1 MTQPSAASPPL
12 GIQEAE
18 LGNGLKILTLE
29 RHTAPVASV
38 WAWVRVGSRNERPG
52 LTGASHWVEH
62 MLFKGGREFA
72 KGEIFK
78 QVARHG
84 GTNNGFTWLDFTAYY
99 ETLPAEALDLGLR
112 IEADRMANALFDP
125 AEFEAERSVI
135 ISERE
140 GAENTPAYLLEE
152 EIEATA
158 FREHPY
164 RWSVIGWKHDLRA
177 MTRDGLYQYYKT
189 YYAPNNAVLL
199 IAGDFDRARLLERVE
214 ELFGPMPRGEVP
226 PTLHVAEPEQR
237 TERRVT
243 LRRHGGAAIVRV
255 ACRSVAADHAD
266 LYPLIV
272 AATVLS
278 GAAATFM
285 SGGVGGRT
293 SRLHRALVRTEL
305 AADAGAGCHATV
317 DPHLFNLSA
326 TVREGVDPDRV
337 EAALL
342 AELDRLATEPPTDQE
357 MQKARNQ
364 LRASF
369 AYSWDSVTRIGAVVG
384 GIEAVDTW
392 RRLETYL
399 DRIDAVTADDV
410 ARVAAAYL
418 AESRRTIGRFI
429 PTEGKT

>member
-1 MTQPSAASPPL
+1 MTPSPSPL
-12 GIQEAE
+12 GIREHI
-18 LGNGLKILTLE
+18 LDNGLTLLTHE

-38 WAWVRVGSRNERPG
+38 WAWYRVGSRHERPG

-62 MLFKGGREFA
+62 MLFKGGTEFG

-84 GTNNGFTWLDFTAYY
+84 GVNNGFTWVDFTAYF

-125 AEFEAERSVI
+125 DEFESERSVI
-135 ISERE
+135 IAERE
-140 GAENTPAYLLEE
+140 GAENNPSYLLEE
-152 EIEATA
+152 EIDATA

-164 RWSVIGWKHDLRA
+164 RWSVIGWKDDLRT
-177 MTRDGLYQYYKT
+177 MTRDDLFGYYRT
-189 YYAPNNAVLL
+189 HYAPNNAVVLV
-199 IAGDFDRARLLERVE
+199 AGDFEPEALVARVG
-214 ELFGPMPRGEVP
+214 ELFGAIPRGDVP
-226 PTLHVAEPEQR
+226 APARAAEPEQR
-237 TERRVT
+237 AERRIT
-243 LRRHGGAAIVRV
+243 LRRRGGAALVRI
-255 ACRSVAADHAD
+255 ACPAVAADHAD
-266 LYPLIV
+266 LHPLTV

-278 GAAATFM
+278 GAGATFM

-305 AADAGAGCHATV
+305 AADAGAGCHTTV

-326 TVREGVDPDRV
+326 TVREGVEPARV
-337 EAALL
+337 EAALV
-342 AELDRLATEPPTDQE
+342 AELDRLAAKPPTEQE
-357 MQKARNQ
+357 LQKARNQ

-384 GIEAVDTW
+384 SAEAVTSW
-392 RRLETYL
+392 RDLESFL
-399 DRIDAVTADDV
+399 GRIDAVTADDV
-410 ARVAAAYL
+410 QRVAATYF
-418 AESRRTIGRFI
+418 AEPRRTIGHFV